1 MHTKLF
7 IFKIVRIIS
16 VFINIF
22 IFNYNNTQTIEMK
35 TFLNY
40 ITDIEELQ
48 QNLICIKED
57 KTNKT
62 KYFFNTILFFTNER
76 DSSKNKTLK
85 KLEEAVEDTNIN
97 IIPLVAEEVHYVVK
111 DDKILINDDKTS
123 IVINEQS
130 NVDTICIVRLG
141 AQDSEECCECIKEIQ
156 DWGIFTLN
164 PIQSAKKASNK
175 YTTAVLLNRYDIP
188 QPKYTLVCKND
199 IEKGLESL
207 SKKLK
212 DIHKEAADYESDDA
226 QKCEY
231 VVKILNGHGGT
242 GVFLVN
248 GKTILATLQAMFAIN
263 EDIELLV
270 QAKEEADGGDIR
282 VHVLTMRTEQKILAA
297 MKRKKLGKDFRS
309 NVSLGATAEPIELT
323 EKQKEIALKVAKISG
338 MPWCAVDIMP
348 LVKGSNDDFKEY
360 DYNVVL
366 GISEVI
372 GENFMK
378 ILLTNINNINELVLA
393 PKTIGY
399 VENITLTMEDATEIV
414 MECKLDTGNGAKAS
428 TIGCD
433 KVTEYDDHVNASIDG
448 HVYMFEK
455 VGVSKAIVGQ
465 VTEERI
471 TVKIPCIQIG
481 TRKLLNAEF
490 ALVDNRDKKQK
501 VLINREIMSK
511 LAYNI
516 SPMKKHLLVDEFA
529 DLKVVDKK
537 YKKWRILRF
546 SIFFCLNYKEFS
558 RIIYIYSFSNIICA
572 RNNFSNIYSWT
583 TNHI

>member
-366 GISEVI
+366 EYNASPGTDGISEVI

-529 DLKVVDKK
+529 DLMVVDKK
-537 YKKWRILRF
+537 
-546 SIFFCLNYKEFS
+546 
-558 RIIYIYSFSNIICA
+558 
-572 RNNFSNIYSWT
+572 
-583 TNHI
+583 